1 MTELQTQIVDRT
13 TEALTSL
20 RIAEAEDDDHLVDV
34 RTGELESL
42 ARTACEHGLEIPQLR
57 PFAPQVA

>member
-1 MTELQTQIVDRT
+1 MTELQTQIVHRA

-20 RIAEAEDDDHLVDV
+20 RIAETEEDLHLVDV

-42 ARTACEHGLEIPQLR
+42 ARTAIEHGLEVDELR
-57 PFAPQVA
+57 PFMPSLV